1 MVKLH
6 IPGRKE
12 HHETE
17 APPPQSPRPGFE
29 AERRDAREAE
39 RRETVEAE
47 RRETLEAER
56 RETAEAEGRDAREG
70 ERRSTE
76 GPEGREA
83 PAAASEEPGPDPEV
97 ERAAPD
103 TPTDLPKKS
112 WVAVLKGSIREFKD
126 DELTDRAAALTYY
139 GVLALFPALLVLVSM
154 LGLTG
159 KSTTDKVTE
168 NVRELVPGS
177 AGDII
182 TRAVDQLQGNAGV
195 GSLMAIVGLVLA
207 VWSASGYVGAF
218 IRSANAVY
226 DMPEGRPVW
235 KLLPMRVG
243 VTVVL
248 LVLAV
253 ISSLIVVFSGGLAK
267 QAGDALG
274 IGDTALTVWSIA
286 KWPVLVLLVVLMI
299 AILYWAA
306 PNAKV
311 KGFRW
316 ITPGSLLALLIWMI
330 ASAGFAVYVANFASY
345 NKTYGTMAGVIVFL
359 VWLWITNLAILL
371 GLEFDA
377 ETVRQRAIA
386 GGHPPEEEPYTQPR
400 DTRAWDEQ
408 DRRRLEQT

>member
-12 HHETE
+12 HHESE
-17 APPPQSPRPGFE
+17 APPQ
-29 AERRDAREAE
+29 DA
-39 RRETVEAE
+39 
-47 RRETLEAER
+47 
-56 RETAEAEGRDAREG
+56 
-70 ERRSTE
+70 
-76 GPEGREA
+76 A
-83 PAAASEEPGPDPEV
+83 PARAPAPARKEPGPAAEKPAPRADEEPGPGPEV

-103 TPTDLPKKS
+103 SPSELPRKS
-112 WVAVLKGSIREFKD
+112 WGAVLKGSLREFKD

-139 GVLALFPALLVLVSM
+139 GVLALFPALLVLVSL
-154 LGLTG
+154 LGITG
-159 KSTTDKVTE
+159 KSTTDKVLE
-168 NVRELVPGS
+168 NVQQFAPGS
-177 AGDII
+177 ARDII
-182 TRAVDQLQGNAGV
+182 TRAVEQLQGNAGI

-235 KLLPMRVG
+235 KLLPVRVA

-248 LVLAV
+248 MVLAV
-253 ISSLIVVFSGGLAK
+253 ISALIVVFTGALAR
-267 QAGDALG
+267 QAGTALG

-286 KWPVLVLLVVLMI
+286 KWPALVLLVTIMI
-299 AILYWAA
+299 AILYWAT

-377 ETVRQRAIA
+377 EAVRQRAIA
-386 GGHPPEEEPYTQPR
+386 GGHPPEAEPYTQPR

-408 DRRRLEQT
+408 DRRRMEGT